1 MQCYEFVYKNLQ
13 PGDRILR
20 QAISTDWASREGHFA
35 ILRGDRILEYMPGI
49 GKRDLSVENYWQVI
63 DGEKVRNRD
72 TNFGGFFRI
81 ASKEELDEVCRINKL
96 R

>member
-1 MQCYEFVYKNLQ
+1 
-13 PGDRILR
+13 
-20 QAISTDWASREGHFA
+20 
-35 ILRGDRILEYMPGI
+35 MPGI